1 MVTLSLICV
10 LITHINGL
18 GVEVMRSRI
27 IVADDHPLFREAMKQ
42 VLPQVVEE
50 CEVIEAESFYQLQS
64 LLEQNSDIDLVLMDL
79 HMPGNRGFAGLTAI
93 KAENPAVAVVMV
105 SASDT
110 PQIIHRSFSFGAS
123 GYIPKSSSFE
133 VIKSAIASVML
144 GEIWMPEEL
153 KSEVQLA
160 NSPDDDF
167 AEKIASLTPQQFKVL
182 SMIADGQLNK
192 QIAYDL
198 NIQETTVKHHVSSIL
213 RKLSVINRT
222 GAGIMYNQL
231 QVDDQAKQVAGG

>member
-1 MVTLSLICV
+1 MKAK
-10 LITHINGL
+10 
-18 GVEVMRSRI
+18 I

-42 VLPQVVEE
+42 VLPQIVDD
-50 CEVIEAESFYQLQS
+50 CEIIEAESFYQLQDR
-64 LLEQNSDIDLVLMDL
+64 LEEHSDVDLVLMDL
-79 HMPGNRGFAGLTAI
+79 HMPGNKGFAGLTAI
-93 KAENPAVAVVMV
+93 KAEHPAIAVVMV

-110 PQIIHRSFSFGAS
+110 ANIIHRSFSFGAS

-133 VIKSAIASVML
+133 VIKLAITAVML

-153 KSEVQLA
+153 KSEVELA
-160 NSPDDDF
+160 NSPDDGL
-167 AEKIASLTPQQFKVL
+167 AEQIASLTPQQFKVL
-182 SMIADGQLNK
+182 SMIAAGQLNK

-213 RKLSVINRT
+213 RKLHVINRT

-231 QVDDQAKQVAGG
+231 QVDDNVNRIA

>member
-1 MVTLSLICV
+1 MKAK
-10 LITHINGL
+10 
-18 GVEVMRSRI
+18 I

-42 VLPQVVEE
+42 VLPQIIDD
-50 CEVIEAESFYQLQS
+50 CEVIEAESFYQLQDR
-64 LLEQNSDIDLVLMDL
+64 LIEHCDVDLVLMDL
-79 HMPGNRGFAGLTAI
+79 HMPGNKGFAGLTAI
-93 KAENPAVAVVMV
+93 KAEYPAVAVVMV

-110 PQIIHRSFSFGAS
+110 ANIIHRSFSFGAS
-123 GYIPKSSSFE
+123 GYIPKSSSFD
-133 VIKSAIASVML
+133 VIKQAISAVML

-153 KSEVQLA
+153 KSEVELA
-160 NSPDDDF
+160 NSPDDDL
-167 AEKIASLTPQQFKVL
+167 AERISSLTPQQFKVL

-213 RKLSVINRT
+213 RKLNVINRT

-231 QVDDQAKQVAGG
+231 RVDDKAKQVAEG

>member
-1 MVTLSLICV
+1 MSDIYE
-10 LITHINGL
+10 L
-18 GVEVMRSRI
+18 GGEVMRSRI

-42 VLPQVVEE
+42 VLPQVIEE
-50 CEVIEAESFYQLQS
+50 CEVIEAESFYQLQA
-64 LLEQNSDIDLVLMDL
+64 LLEVNSDIDLVLMDL
-79 HMPGNRGFAGLTAI
+79 HMPGNKGFAGLTAV

-133 VIKSAIASVML
+133 VIKEAIASVML

-153 KSEVQLA
+153 KSDVQLA
-160 NSPDDDF
+160 NSPDDEL
-167 AEKIASLTPQQFKVL
+167 AKRIASLTPQQFKVL

-192 QIAYDL
+192 QIAYKL

-213 RKLSVINRT
+213 RKLNVINRT

-231 QVDDQAKQVAGG
+231 QVDDSAKQVAEA

>member
-1 MVTLSLICV
+1 
-10 LITHINGL
+10 
-18 GVEVMRSRI
+18 MRARI

-42 VLPQVVEE
+42 VLPQVIAD
-50 CEVIEAESFYQLQS
+50 CEVVEAESFYELQD
-64 LLEQNSDIDLVLMDL
+64 LLETNSDIDLVLMDL
-79 HMPGNRGFAGLTAI
+79 HMPGNKGFAGLTAI

-123 GYIPKSSSFE
+123 GYIPKSSSFD
-133 VIKSAIASVML
+133 VIKEAIACVML

-153 KSEVQLA
+153 KSEVELA
-160 NSPDDDF
+160 NSPDDDL
-167 AEKIASLTPQQFKVL
+167 AERIASLTPQQFKVL

-213 RKLSVINRT
+213 RKLNVINRT

-231 QVDDQAKQVAGG
+231 QVDDDAKQVAEG